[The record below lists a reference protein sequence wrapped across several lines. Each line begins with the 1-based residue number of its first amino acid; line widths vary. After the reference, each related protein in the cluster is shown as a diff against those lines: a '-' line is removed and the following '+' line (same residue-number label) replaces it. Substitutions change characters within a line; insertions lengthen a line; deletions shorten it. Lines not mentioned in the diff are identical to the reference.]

1 MPWKASAHG
10 YGQPRE
16 AVDQAVMCDAV
27 AHMIFGNAGLNHAR
41 DLNRPRRRER
51 VQVHAGRSGRREDHL
66 IANSD
71 LNRRRTGGS
80 ERALSVPCARA
91 RTSSTCAIRW
101 PQRYRYAYLPPK
113 PWANRRSEHWPQ
125 CGRARTRT
133 HRVRLRV
140 GAQ

>member
-51 VQVHAGRSGRREDHL
+51 VQVHAGRSGRRENHR
-66 IANSD
+66 IANSY
-71 LNRRRTGGS
+71 LNHDGS
-80 ERALSVPCARA
+80 
-91 RTSSTCAIRW
+91 
-101 PQRYRYAYLPPK
+101 
-113 PWANRRSEHWPQ
+113 
-125 CGRARTRT
+125 ARTRAPAAHARIAGCSAT
-133 HRVRLRV
+133 VTPTYRRGLGQIGDQRTGRSAGELALAHT
-140 GAQ
+140 G